1 MWHRGEV
8 VVGERKTM
16 KHKSGQT
23 QNQVQRWHR
32 FTEGV
37 QEVYLVVGGENISAV
52 GTHIILISTSL

>member
-1 MWHRGEV
+1 
-8 VVGERKTM
+8 M

-23 QNQVQRWHR
+23 QNQVQRWHC

-52 GTHIILISTSL
+52 GTHIVLIGTSL